1 MSLQGGQLPKTKQM
15 GQEGGVCAKRDYN
28 IDTVLP
34 KPHFA
39 TDAGYMRN
47 GLKVS
52 PPIGMD
58 MGRQH
63 AQPIFLILE
72 K

>member
-1 MSLQGGQLPKTKQM
+1 MSLQDD
-15 GQEGGVCAKRDYN
+15 VCAKGDYN
-28 IDTVLP
+28 IGIVLP

-52 PPIGMD
+52 PSIGMD
-58 MGRQH
+58 MGSQH